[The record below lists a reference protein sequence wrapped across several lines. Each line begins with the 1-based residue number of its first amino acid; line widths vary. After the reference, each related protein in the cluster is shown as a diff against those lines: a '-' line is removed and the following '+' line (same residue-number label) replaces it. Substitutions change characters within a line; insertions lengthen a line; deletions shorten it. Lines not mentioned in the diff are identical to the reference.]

1 MTSIRYAGLWCDELH
16 PIMEAQLFYKELGRL
31 LYAIAAVDGGV
42 TEKEVAELKRIVKEE
57 LVPQEASTDHFG
69 TDQAYITEF
78 EFEVLADRVATVEG
92 AFDSF
97 VAYMAR
103 HRNDLSP
110 ERREL
115 IYRAADAVARAF
127 HGVGRKEL
135 PLLIKLHRHLE
146 PVV

>member
-1 MTSIRYAGLWCDELH
+1 
-16 PIMEAQLFYKELGRL
+16 
-31 LYAIAAVDGGV
+31 
-42 TEKEVAELKRIVKEE
+42 
-57 LVPQEASTDHFG
+57 
-69 TDQAYITEF
+69 
-78 EFEVLADRVATVEG
+78 
-92 AFDSF
+92 
-97 VAYMAR
+97 MAR

-135 PLLIKLHRHLE
+135 PLLIELHRHLE